1 MKCMRKFFFVA
12 TLFLGL
18 ASWTNAQKELQ
29 LEAGAVVGGS
39 NYLGEIGGFDDPRAS
54 VLDVNLSQTSPT
66 FGGFFRVGL
75 HPRIGIKTIVN
86 FVQIKSEDAASINP
100 ARQARNLNFR
110 NRMVE
115 FGVLADFVCAS
126 IGDITNEGSTNPSFT
141 TSLDFTVH
149 AGVYG
154 VLHNPM
160 ARITYDPNNV
170 WEDRYY
176 ELRPLRTE
184 GQIEEYARLIAAI
197 PVGFGVQVN
206 VRNTWKFGLE
216 ASYRT
221 TFTDYLDDI
230 SGQYAD
236 PSALDPLA
244 QALSSQSNEF
254 VIALINDPSSGSVAN
269 HQYSE
274 AGTYRGN
281 PATNDGYGTIQF
293 TVSKVLKSVSRS
305 GRSSGF

>member
-1 MKCMRKFFFVA
+1 MRKSIFFSTA
-12 TLFLGL
+12 LL
-18 ASWTNAQKELQ
+18 AIVLTGAAQKEISY
-29 LEAGAVVGGS
+29 EAGVLLGGS
-39 NYLGEIGGFDDPRAS
+39 NYLGEIGGFDEPRS
-54 VLDVNLSQTSPT
+54 SLLDIPLDQTSPT
-66 FGGFFRVGL
+66 FGGFLRVGL
-75 HPRIGIKTIVN
+75 HPRIGLKTSLN
-86 FVQIKSEDAASINP
+86 FVQIKSEDASSINP

-115 FGVLADFVCAS
+115 FGLTAEFVYA
-126 IGDITNEGSTNPSFT
+126 IVRDLTNEGSSNPNFT
-141 TSLDFTVH
+141 TNLDFSVF
-149 AGVYG
+149 GGFYG
-154 VLHNPM
+154 VIHNPM
-160 ARITYDPNNV
+160 ARITYDPNNM

-184 GQIEEYARLIAAI
+184 GQMEEYAKLIAAI
-197 PVGFGVQVN
+197 PFGFGFNFN

-236 PSALDPLA
+236 PSTLDPLA

-254 VIALINDPSSGSVAN
+254 VIALINDPASGSVAN

-274 AGTYRGN
+274 GGTYRGN
-281 PATNDGYGTIQF
+281 PLTNDGYGTIQF
-293 TVSKVLKSVSRS
+293 TLSKVLKTTPT
-305 GRSSGF
+305 GRPGF

>member
-1 MKCMRKFFFVA
+1 MRQSIPVFIAIFSFV
-12 TLFLGL
+12 LN
-18 ASWTNAQKELQ
+18 SSAQKEIQ
-29 LEAGAVVGGS
+29 YEAGMLLGGA
-39 NYLGEIGGFDDPRAS
+39 NYLGEIGGIDDPRAS
-54 VLDVNLSQTSPT
+54 ILDVRLDQTTPT
-66 FGGFFRVGL
+66 VGGFFRIGL
-75 HPRIGIKTIVN
+75 HPRIGLKTSVN
-86 FVQIKSEDAASINP
+86 FVQIKGEDASSTNP
-100 ARQARNLNFR
+100 ARRARNLNFR

-115 FGVLADFVCAS
+115 FGLTAEIIYAS
-126 IGDITNEGSTNPSFT
+126 LGDLTNEGSSNPNFT
-141 TSLDFTVH
+141 TNLDFTVF
-149 AGVYG
+149 GGFYG
-154 VLHNPM
+154 VLHNPT
-160 ARITYDPNNV
+160 ARITFDPNNM

-184 GQIEEYARLIAAI
+184 GQMEEYAKLIAAI
-197 PVGFGVQVN
+197 PFGFGFNVN

-236 PSALDPLA
+236 PSTLDPLA

-281 PATNDGYGTIQF
+281 PMTNDGYGTIQF
-293 TVSKVLKSVSRS
+293 TISKVLKTTQSGGSR
-305 GRSSGF
+305 F